1 MCVQWV
7 WVYFFT
13 KLWHSVCLVGVKI
26 PPPPPRTQRCYSEKY
41 IGELGMGALGIFIA
55 IVSSAAAGALLERM
69 FVALNAGDK
78 HDDKVRHKESEAEE
92 RRGEE
97 KSAEASVAKEKA
109 AGEQE
114 LALQERASALAPLNT
129 VKEIIDTGSIA
140 AAVTNRLK
148 DKGIRIPKTTQATA
162 LTEAAVQAMV
172 EEVAERLFES
182 LGLLVQVHT
191 GKMTKEELET
201 KHPRT
206 ASAINS
212 VSESFK
218 KRGLTSGSSVQDVV
232 NTVVNG
238 ASGISGVEQRA
249 IAEGQ
254 SADTAPTTNAATPVV
269 GAANTNIAAADT
281 AASAEKV
288 VVVVEVVEKASE
300 AGTEA
305 SCSGAPVV
313 TIEDVSDDD
322 AQPPAKNANAE
333 TINTGEGSTQPST
346 SVVDPTLA
354 GGGDRAAQR

>member
-1 MCVQWV
+1 
-7 WVYFFT
+7 
-13 KLWHSVCLVGVKI
+13 
-26 PPPPPRTQRCYSEKY
+26 
-41 IGELGMGALGIFIA
+41 MGALGIFIA

-218 KRGLTSGSSVQDVV
+218 K
-232 NTVVNG
+232 
-238 ASGISGVEQRA
+238 
-249 IAEGQ
+249 
-254 SADTAPTTNAATPVV
+254 P
-269 GAANTNIAAADT
+269 
-281 AASAEKV
+281 
-288 VVVVEVVEKASE
+288 
-300 AGTEA
+300 
-305 SCSGAPVV
+305 
-313 TIEDVSDDD
+313 
-322 AQPPAKNANAE
+322 
-333 TINTGEGSTQPST
+333 
-346 SVVDPTLA
+346 
-354 GGGDRAAQR
+354 

>member
-1 MCVQWV
+1 M
-7 WVYFFT
+7 
-13 KLWHSVCLVGVKI
+13 S
-26 PPPPPRTQRCYSEKY
+26 
-41 IGELGMGALGIFIA
+41 ELGVLIVIA
-55 IVSSAAAGALLERM
+55 SSAAAGALLEQI
-69 FVALNAGDK
+69 FVALDAGDK

-129 VKEIIDTGSIA
+129 VKDIVDTGSIA
-140 AAVTNRLK
+140 EAVMNRLQ
-148 DKGIRIPKTTQATA
+148 DKGIRIPKTGRATA
-162 LTEAAVQAMV
+162 LTEAAVEAMV
-172 EEVAERLFES
+172 EEVAERLFKS
-182 LGLLVQVHT
+182 LGLLAQVHT

-206 ASAINS
+206 ASTINGL
-212 VSESFK
+212 SESFRQ
-218 KRGLTSGSSVQDVV
+218 RGLALGSSVQDVV
-232 NTVVNG
+232 NTVLNNT
-238 ASGISGVEQRA
+238 SGISGVKQRA
-249 IAEGQ
+249 M
-254 SADTAPTTNAATPVV
+254 AA
-269 GAANTNIAAADT
+269 GT
-281 AASAEKV
+281 AASAEK
-288 VVVVEVVEKASE
+288 VVVEVVEKASE

-354 GGGDRAAQR
+354 GGGGDRAAQR

>member
-1 MCVQWV
+1 
-7 WVYFFT
+7 
-13 KLWHSVCLVGVKI
+13 
-26 PPPPPRTQRCYSEKY
+26 
-41 IGELGMGALGIFIA
+41 MGALGIFIA

-78 HDDKVRHKESEAEE
+78 HDDKVDIKSQKR
-92 RRGEE
+92 RNGRGEE

-140 AAVTNRLK
+140 AAVTNRLQ

-162 LTEAAVQAMV
+162 LTEAAVQAVV
-172 EEVAERLFES
+172 EEVAERLES

-288 VVVVEVVEKASE
+288 V
-300 AGTEA
+300 G
-305 SCSGAPVV
+305 C
-313 TIEDVSDDD
+313 
-322 AQPPAKNANAE
+322 
-333 TINTGEGSTQPST
+333 
-346 SVVDPTLA
+346 
-354 GGGDRAAQR
+354 

>member
-1 MCVQWV
+1 M
-7 WVYFFT
+7 
-13 KLWHSVCLVGVKI
+13 SVLGVLI
-26 PPPPPRTQRCYSEKY
+26 V
-41 IGELGMGALGIFIA
+41 IA
-55 IVSSAAAGALLERM
+55 SSAAAGALLERM

-129 VKEIIDTGSIA
+129 VKDIVDTGSIA
-140 AAVTNRLK
+140 EAVMNRLR
-148 DKGIRIPKTTQATA
+148 DKGISIPRTSSATA

-172 EEVAERLFES
+172 EEVAKRLFES

-191 GKMTKEELET
+191 GEMTKAELET

-288 VVVVEVVEKASE
+288 VEDVEKASE
-300 AGTEA
+300 AGAKA

-313 TIEDVSDDD
+313 TIGDVSDDD

-354 GGGDRAAQR
+354 GGGGTVPHSADSTIACFEAPVSIAGVNSVSL

>member
-1 MCVQWV
+1 M
-7 WVYFFT
+7 
-13 KLWHSVCLVGVKI
+13 SVLGVLI
-26 PPPPPRTQRCYSEKY
+26 V
-41 IGELGMGALGIFIA
+41 IA
-55 IVSSAAAGALLERM
+55 SSAAAGALLEQI
-69 FVALNAGDK
+69 FVALDAGDK

-140 AAVTNRLK
+140 EAVMNRLQ
-148 DKGIRIPKTTQATA
+148 DKGISIPKTGQATA

-172 EEVAERLFES
+172 EEVTERLSES

-191 GKMTKEELET
+191 GKMTKGELET

-218 KRGLTSGSSVQDVV
+218 KRGLALGSSVQDVV
-232 NTVVNG
+232 NTVLNN

-254 SADTAPTTNAATPVV
+254 SADTAPKSN
-269 GAANTNIAAADT
+269 
-281 AASAEKV
+281 S
-288 VVVVEVVEKASE
+288 
-300 AGTEA
+300 
-305 SCSGAPVV
+305 
-313 TIEDVSDDD
+313 
-322 AQPPAKNANAE
+322 
-333 TINTGEGSTQPST
+333 
-346 SVVDPTLA
+346 
-354 GGGDRAAQR
+354 

>member
-1 MCVQWV
+1 M
-7 WVYFFT
+7 
-13 KLWHSVCLVGVKI
+13 SVLGVLI
-26 PPPPPRTQRCYSEKY
+26 V
-41 IGELGMGALGIFIA
+41 IA
-55 IVSSAAAGALLERM
+55 SSAAAGALLEQI
-69 FVALNAGDK
+69 FVALDAGDK

-140 AAVTNRLK
+140 KAVMNRLQ
-148 DKGIRIPKTTQATA
+148 DKGISIPKTTQAAA

-172 EEVAERLFES
+172 EEVAERLSES
-182 LGLLVQVHT
+182 LGLLAQVHT
-191 GKMTKEELET
+191 GEMTKEELEA

-218 KRGLTSGSSVQDVV
+218 RRGLTSGSSVQDVV
-232 NTVVNG
+232 STVVSN
-238 ASGISGVEQRA
+238 ASGISGVKQRC

-254 SADTAPTTNAATPVV
+254 SADTAPTTNAATPVG

-288 VVVVEVVEKASE
+288 VEDVGKASE
-300 AGTEA
+300 AGAKA

-346 SVVDPTLA
+346 SVVDPQPLP
-354 GGGDRAAQR
+354 GGGGTVPHSADSTIACFEAPVSIAGVNSVSL